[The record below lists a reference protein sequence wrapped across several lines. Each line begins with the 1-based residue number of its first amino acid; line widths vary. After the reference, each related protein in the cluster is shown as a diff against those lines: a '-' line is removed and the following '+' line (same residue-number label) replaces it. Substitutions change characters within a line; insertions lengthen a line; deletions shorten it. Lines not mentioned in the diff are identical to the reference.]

1 MTKMSTKSI
10 VTNFQ
15 HHQKHI
21 SDNVFK
27 CAVGMEYEIYYNDSD
42 VNAGYK
48 ITYNNDSTQKVLDEV
63 PEEVPEEVSD
73 ESGLL
78 RSDAWTPYMVEGRSV
93 TPEEFD
99 KLSQPIRAA
108 FLGFIERRRRKSK
121 EYQKRRNRDVR
132 NDLKSIHRIKA
143 AVLGYLVRKTSRT

>member
-10 VTNFQ
+10 VTKFQ

-21 SDNVFK
+21 YDNVFK
-27 CAVGMEYEIYYNDSD
+27 CAVGLEYEIYYNDRD
-42 VNAGYK
+42 VNAGYE
-48 ITYNNDSTQKVLDEV
+48 ITCYNNDA
-63 PEEVPEEVSD
+63 PEEVPDKVPEEESD

-99 KLSQPIRAA
+99 K
-108 FLGFIERRRRKSK
+108 
-121 EYQKRRNRDVR
+121 YQKRRNRDVR